1 MKDGAIELES
11 QETRKKGMELFI
23 PRLPASAV
31 SSSLHTVHPRID
43 QIDSPRTLDT
53 VARPV
58 IGKPTL
64 TRRNLGDRTTTSTD
78 LITRTTICSTAGEER
93 TGADRRPNLY
103 L

>member
-11 QETRKKGMELFI
+11 LETRKKGMELFI

-53 VARPV
+53 VARPA

-64 TRRNLGDRTTTSTD
+64 TRLNIGDRTQ
-78 LITRTTICSTAGEER
+78 
-93 TGADRRPNLY
+93 RRPTSSRARRAIFF
-103 L
+103 